1 MSDTI
6 EVRDHSKPCKHEQ
19 VVSHWLDRHLITELW
34 CPGGRKVVLREE
46 FIPMNASFPIN
57 RLVYVEAEDE

>member
-1 MSDTI
+1 MNDT
-6 EVRDHSKPCKHEQ
+6 
-19 VVSHWLDRHLITELW
+19 WELWDTCEHGSVGAHKFGHGKW